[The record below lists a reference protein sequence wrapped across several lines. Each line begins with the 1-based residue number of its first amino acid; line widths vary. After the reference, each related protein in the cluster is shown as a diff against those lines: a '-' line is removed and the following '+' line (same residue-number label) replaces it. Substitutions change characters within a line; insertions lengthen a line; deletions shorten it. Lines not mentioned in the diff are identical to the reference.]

1 MDIKLLDMISSTV
14 VILALVLIPKNTKAW
29 LLYSLGCFTYIY
41 INTKMNLHGQAML
54 NVVAAGIAINN
65 YVKLRREKTDSA

>member
-14 VILALVLIPKNTKAW
+14 VITALVLIPKRSKAW

-41 INTKMNLHGQAML
+41 INMQKGLPGQAML
-54 NVVAAGIAINN
+54 NVVATGIAINN
-65 YVKLRREKTDSA
+65 YVKLRRKKTDIT